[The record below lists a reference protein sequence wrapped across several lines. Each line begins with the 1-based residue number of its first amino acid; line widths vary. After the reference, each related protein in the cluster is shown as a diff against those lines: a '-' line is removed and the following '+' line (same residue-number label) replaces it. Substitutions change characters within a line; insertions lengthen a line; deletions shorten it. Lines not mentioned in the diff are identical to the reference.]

1 MKPNPAMMRVTNDP
15 VLQIGG
21 DRCGCHAF
29 TERAAAHGQPI
40 T

>member
-15 VLQIGG
+15 MRRTGG
-21 DRCGCHAF
+21 DRFGCRALV
-29 TERAAAHGQPI
+29 ERAAARGQPI